1 MRYLTNPTP
10 LYQDHH
16 RAPSQH
22 GVGRTVP
29 FMEQTYL
36 NGGAGLPYHLNVSA
50 DKNLLMAT
58 PGLGRYV
65 QGRLFFQTLF
75 LYHTW
80 SVKNPALQNIKDLS
94 SYLRV
99 FFFLRVG
106 LRCV

>member
-1 MRYLTNPTP
+1 MRYLTNLNP

-29 FMEQTYL
+29 FMEQTTYL

-65 QGRLFFQTLF
+65 QGRLFSRPDFF
-75 LYHTW
+75 CHT
-80 SVKNPALQNIKDLS
+80 
-94 SYLRV
+94 
-99 FFFLRVG
+99 
-106 LRCV
+106 